1 MLMRW
6 QSCQRNTPH
15 KSYQDYTKERKVC
28 MSYTKVKERMIF
40 SKDFAF
46 VIILY
51 RAFFD
56 LSAPF
61 LKNLNCK
68 RQIIH
73 KFNEFAYICT

>member
-1 MLMRW
+1 
-6 QSCQRNTPH
+6 
-15 KSYQDYTKERKVC
+15 